1 MSPVS
6 LQGPAPLPSSWRSG
20 VVAAI
25 AFMASLVAQY
35 GIVAHMGLVR
45 HEVCVEHGELVE
57 RGPGAPAAPAVPH
70 SLPTADHD
78 HCPLVAN
85 PAQAPAPSLAVVE
98 VGVAP
103 PLCLDALPSTETPP
117 TVSRTSL
124 ALLAVAPKTSP
135 PA

>member
-1 MSPVS
+1 MSRS
-6 LQGPAPLPSSWRSG
+6 LARGPAQPSSSWRG
-20 VVAAI
+20 AVAAV
-25 AFMASLVAQY
+25 AFFASLVAQF
-35 GIVAHMGLVR
+35 GIVAHMGLVP
-45 HEVCVEHGELVE
+45 HEICADHGELVE
-57 RGPGAPAAPAVPH
+57 REAGAPAAPAVPH

-85 PAQAPAPSLAVVE
+85 PGQAPAPSLAVVE
-98 VGVAP
+98 VSVAP
-103 PLCLDALPSTETPP
+103 PLRLEALSSSVTLP